1 MIFAEASTG
10 GLTATQIGL
19 GVMFL
24 LLAAAGVKTV
34 WDLVDRML
42 GKKQQI
48 SPQPLE
54 IRAAVEFVKQSE
66 FRAAHEHF
74 EQRDDH
80 LEKQLAAMR
89 VERIQDVKDAAL
101 SRKGIYDKLDSMRR
115 ELSTEAQQV
124 RREIPELERRIS
136 AAGEERITKVHDRIN
151 DVLEAVSELRG
162 EVKRGKA

>member
-1 MIFAEASTG
+1 M
-10 GLTATQIGL
+10 
-19 GVMFL
+19 L
-24 LLAAAGVKTV
+24 LFSMAAGVKAV
-34 WDLVDRML
+34 WDIVDRML
-42 GKKQQI
+42 GKQQKI
-48 SPQPLE
+48 SPQPLVVQ
-54 IRAAVEFVKQSE
+54 AAIEFVKQEE

-115 ELSTEAQQV
+115 ELSQEAQQV
-124 RREIPELERRIS
+124 RREIPDLERRIS

-151 DVLEAVSELRG
+151 EVLEAVSEIRG
-162 EVKRGKA
+162 ELKEHRKS